1 MEVFVVQDS
10 GGCEKWVPM
19 SKFALAVFFV
29 TKFLFFAPN
38 SEPKFAWSY
47 DITELRFVYP

>member
-1 MEVFVVQDS
+1 L
-10 GGCEKWVPM
+10 
-19 SKFALAVFFV
+19 SKSAVFFV